1 MRTDLDQELVPPPI
15 QRLET
20 LARIHIVD
28 QHATVRSSVKGH
40 PERLE
45 TFLTGRVPQLHG
57 HDSVVHHEF
66 SGEEVG
72 AWIETRWRS
81 QMERM
86 VHGRGRSAWR
96 ICRGDVDVR
105 RANKINTALV
115 LLYVDPF
122 VCKQTDRW

>member
-1 MRTDLDQELVPPPI
+1 MYDVMGTDLDQELVPPPI

-72 AWIETRWRS
+72 AWFRFG
-81 QMERM
+81 
-86 VHGRGRSAWR
+86 VKG
-96 ICRGDVDVR
+96 
-105 RANKINTALV
+105 V
-115 LLYVDPF
+115 LFSEAGYDDKYVEI
-122 VCKQTDRW
+122 